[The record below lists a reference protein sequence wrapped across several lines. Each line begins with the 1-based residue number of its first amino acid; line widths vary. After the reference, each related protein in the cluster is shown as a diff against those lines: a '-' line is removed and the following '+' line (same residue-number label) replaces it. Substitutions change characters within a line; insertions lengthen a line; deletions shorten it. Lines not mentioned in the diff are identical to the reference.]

1 MSGKYIDEE
10 VFEYALWTIMKD
22 VIEGD
27 QALQEKLDKFEITT
41 SVIKL
46 DIFILLV
53 LKQEIMKNIF
63 SHKRMSGNL

>member
-1 MSGKYIDEE
+1 
-10 VFEYALWTIMKD
+10 MKD